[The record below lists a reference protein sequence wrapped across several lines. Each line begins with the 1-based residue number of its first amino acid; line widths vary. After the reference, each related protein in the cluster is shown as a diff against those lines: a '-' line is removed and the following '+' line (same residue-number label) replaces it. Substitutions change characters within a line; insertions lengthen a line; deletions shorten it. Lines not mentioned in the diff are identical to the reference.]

1 MIKGEELVSSE
12 HPNSRWIGDAD
23 VDLAESAGGT
33 FARRGAIIHYWTVG
47 PDSAPAV
54 VLTHGTTLDH
64 GTYAE
69 QITAVCRAGY
79 RVVVWDLRGHGASQ
93 PMGERISFENTVED
107 LGALMNE
114 VGIDRAVLV
123 GQSYGG
129 TAIQEYYRRQSHRV
143 AALVLVG
150 ALELG
155 VKLSWHERLLSRT
168 RPFVLR
174 LWPEKHLRRVI
185 PSFMSKRSEV
195 QRYVQQA
202 IRPMSKDGFVAVT
215 EAALEGMHSRDRLER
230 IDVPVALIH
239 GEMEMA
245 LVLRSI
251 REWAARDPRV
261 RVEVVPAAGH
271 LANQDNP
278 AAFNEILL
286 RFLRQHVPIDA

>member
-1 MIKGEELVSSE
+1 M
-12 HPNSRWIGDAD
+12 PNQRPGSRWIGSTDAY
-23 VDLAESAGGT
+23 LAEGAGGT
-33 FARRGAIIHYWTVG
+33 FARRGSVIHYWTVG

-69 QITAVCRAGY
+69 QAAALSRAGY

-93 PMGERISFENTVED
+93 PMGERITFENTVED
-107 LGALMNE
+107 LGALLDA

-129 TAIQEYYRRQSHRV
+129 CVIQEFYRRQSHRV

-150 ALELG
+150 SLELG
-155 VKLSWHERLLSRT
+155 VELRWHERLLSRT

-174 LWPEKHLRRVI
+174 LWPEKHLRRVV

-195 QRYVQQA
+195 QRYVAQA

-215 EAALEGMHSRDRLER
+215 EAALEGMHCPNRLER
-230 IDVPVALIH
+230 IDVPAILIH
-239 GEMEMA
+239 GEKEMA
-245 LVLRSI
+245 LVRRSI
-251 REWAARDPRV
+251 HEWAARDPQV
-261 RVEVVPAAGH
+261 RVEVVPGAGH
-271 LANQDNP
+271 LANQDEP

-286 RFLRQHVPIDA
+286 GFLRQHVPLDA